1 MDTTK
6 LRPSRNCEERLKS
19 DIMSVDRAFIAGR
32 IASIYSA
39 LADCG
44 IFVERMKNHDDWHWL
59 HGELLE
65 ASEAID
71 IVMGDLAV
79 KGDIL

>member
-6 LRPSRNCEERLKS
+6 LRPSRNTEERLLS
-19 DIMSVDRAFIAGR
+19 GMPLDRAYIAGR
-32 IASIYSA
+32 ITAIYSA